1 MSIEDFNLW
10 EISENWNSNQEK
22 VSEEDKKQVAEDWK
36 KAKAVHQQVK
46 KQQKKN
52 NDLAVFLSKI
62 LWRYYNNPK
71 IINHIH
77 WMLNNIKKTE
87 KLLYNIFS
95 PFVLDQDVPD
105 KISSYVALIKSNFKK
120 IEDEEVELI
129 WDIIEAEKLGWEVFW
144 KNLKSDKSEISYE
157 DFKKQILQELK
168 S

>member
-1 MSIEDFNLW
+1 MWAEEFNLW

-22 VSEEDKKQVAEDWK
+22 VSEEDKKRVAEDWK
-36 KAKAVHQQVK
+36 KAKAAHQQVK

-52 NDLAVFLSKI
+52 NDLAIFLAKV
-62 LWRYYNNPK
+62 LWRYYNNSA

-95 PFVLDQDVPD
+95 PFVLDQDVPE
-105 KISSYVALIKSNFKK
+105 KISSYVASIKSNSKK
-120 IEDEEVELI
+120 IEAEEVELI
-129 WDIIEAEKLGWEVFW
+129 WNIIEAEKLGWDVFW
-144 KNLKSDKSEISYE
+144 KNLKSWKTEVSYK
-157 DFKKQILQELK
+157 DFKKQIIKELK